1 MQVYA
6 LHLRYV
12 YVREFMILIINI
24 QIIDQAFLVGAQDIP
39 LCTIRVEPQIII
51 YLEIIKEMW
60 LNENSK

>member
-39 LCTIRVEPQIII
+39 LFTIRVEPQIII
-51 YLEIIKEMW
+51 YLEIIKEM
-60 LNENSK
+60 